1 MIAIVLGTRPELIK
15 TAPVVHELAR
25 RGAPFAI
32 VHTGQHYTKTLD
44 EIFFAELGLPPPAVQ
59 LGVGSMAPAKQ
70 VAAILSG
77 VADALGELRP
87 RFVLVQG
94 DTNSVLGGALA
105 AHKCGVAVAH
115 LEAGLRSD
123 DWSMPEEGNRV
134 LAGRVASAHFCP
146 TQRQADRLAREGI
159 TRGVHVV
166 GNTVVDA
173 ALHYSAVA
181 SARSDVLARL
191 GVAAGSYALLTM
203 HRPSNVDD
211 ADRLRALLS
220 SVADVAARRGL
231 SVVFPVHPR
240 TRARIDAVGLGGLI
254 DRSPFVTT
262 EPLGYLDMLRALQAA
277 AVALTDSG
285 GVQEEACILRVPC
298 VTLRANTERPET
310 VDAGGNVLSPEASTD
325 AVEAAVAT
333 MLARPR
339 DWANP
344 FGDGATSRRVVDVL
358 LDPATPLA
366 PSGQP

>member
-1 MIAIVLGTRPELIK
+1 
-15 TAPVVHELAR
+15 
-25 RGAPFAI
+25 
-32 VHTGQHYTKTLD
+32 
-44 EIFFAELGLPPPAVQ
+44 
-59 LGVGSMAPAKQ
+59 
-70 VAAILSG
+70 
-77 VADALGELRP
+77 
-87 RFVLVQG
+87 
-94 DTNSVLGGALA
+94 
-105 AHKCGVAVAH
+105 
-115 LEAGLRSD
+115 
-123 DWSMPEEGNRV
+123 
-134 LAGRVASAHFCP
+134 
-146 TQRQADRLAREGI
+146 
-159 TRGVHVV
+159 
-166 GNTVVDA
+166 
-173 ALHYSAVA
+173 
-181 SARSDVLARL
+181 
-191 GVAAGSYALLTM
+191 M